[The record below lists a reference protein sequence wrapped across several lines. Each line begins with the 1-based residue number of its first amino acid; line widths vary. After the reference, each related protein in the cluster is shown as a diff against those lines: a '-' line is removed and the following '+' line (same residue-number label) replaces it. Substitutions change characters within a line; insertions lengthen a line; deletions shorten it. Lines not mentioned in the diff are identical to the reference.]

1 METHQYTGGDQ
12 QAPNSNSVYGD
23 FLMESLLG
31 MLLPKVEETTGL
43 ALSPTY
49 SYYRVYKAGEELK
62 EHCDRPACEVSL
74 SLCLGYDYLG
84 KNFRWRFAIGDKKM
98 RSNRAMP
105 SYIGAWSYHTQG
117 RSFKHPRGPG
127 MRRRFYITWKVKDLT
142 QNSNLTAGQAFFTG
156 NRKIASGPACPL
168 IGLQIMI
175 KRWMIALGP

>member
-1 METHQYTGGDQ
+1 MKNEQILSDEALQQAQTFNQQRYLRIDQLISVDLALTCAIYAKAMEKHQYTGGDQ

-31 MLLPKVEETTGL
+31 MSLPKVEEITGL

-84 KNFRWRFAIGDKKM
+84 KNFRWRFAIGDKK
-98 RSNRAMP
+98 
-105 SYIGAWSYHTQG
+105 
-117 RSFKHPRGPG
+117 
-127 MRRRFYITWKVKDLT
+127 
-142 QNSNLTAGQAFFTG
+142 
-156 NRKIASGPACPL
+156 
-168 IGLQIMI
+168 
-175 KRWMIALGP
+175 IALEPGDAVIYRGMELPHSRPKLQTPEGSWHAQTFLHYV